1 MVKIEEQGRQKREK
15 RDDTIGQKWRGGD
28 GASQREVK

>member
-1 MVKIEEQGRQKREK
+1 MVKIEEQRRQKREK
-15 RDDTIGQKWRGGD
+15 RDNAIGQKWRGGN